1 MKAIK
6 APQLLVIVAVALLAL
21 TGCVSSEKATEQGT
35 PASTHAA
42 ALSIKDPW
50 VKSADGVKSA
60 AFGTLQNSGAAD
72 ITVVSASTAVSTAV
86 ELHETVPSAA
96 GEMVMRKKAGGF
108 VIPAGGSL
116 RLAPGASHIMI
127 MGLTA
132 PLKAGDQVA
141 FTLTLSDGSTYQ
153 FTAPGKDY
161 SGANESY
168 EGGTKT
174 GTGK

>member
-1 MKAIK
+1 
-6 APQLLVIVAVALLAL
+6 
-21 TGCVSSEKATEQGT
+21 EKATDQGT

-50 VKSADGVKSA
+50 VKSADRGMSA
-60 AFGTLQNSGAAD
+60 AFGTLQNTGAAD
-72 ITVVSASTAVSTAV
+72 ITIVSASTPASTAV
-86 ELHETVPSAA
+86 ELHETVPNAA

-108 VIPAGGSL
+108 VIPAGGSFP
-116 RLAPGASHIMI
+116 LAPGANHM
-127 MGLTA
+127 MLMNLTA

-153 FTAPGKDY
+153 FTAPAKDY

-168 EGGTKT
+168 EAGTKT